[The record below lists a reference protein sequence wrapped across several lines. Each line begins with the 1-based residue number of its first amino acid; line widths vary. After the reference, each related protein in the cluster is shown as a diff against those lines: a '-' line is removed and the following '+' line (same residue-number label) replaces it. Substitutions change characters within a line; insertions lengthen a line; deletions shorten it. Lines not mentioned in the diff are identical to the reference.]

1 MPTAPPSLCTA
12 ATGATDAPRPMP
24 QICAPFLF
32 RSQTAPAL
40 APPPA
45 PPRVCPPR
53 SDVPRRRVP
62 RGSCEDGTTCSY
74 FDENPAGGLQS
85 FDSVAWAFVT
95 ILQVMTFDTWTDAMF
110 ALMNGFSYY
119 AWIYF
124 VAIAVLGGLFV
135 VNLFLCVIFDEFMKS
150 QEAERA
156 LSAVLSP

>member
-1 MPTAPPSLCTA
+1 M
-12 ATGATDAPRPMP
+12 
-24 QICAPFLF
+24 
-32 RSQTAPAL
+32 
-40 APPPA
+40 
-45 PPRVCPPR
+45 
-53 SDVPRRRVP
+53 P

-150 QEAERA
+150 QEAEA
-156 LSAVLSP
+156 LLSAVLPPWCRAVGGVTPAAPPRPRPAHRTVYAWRAWPRLREPRRASWA